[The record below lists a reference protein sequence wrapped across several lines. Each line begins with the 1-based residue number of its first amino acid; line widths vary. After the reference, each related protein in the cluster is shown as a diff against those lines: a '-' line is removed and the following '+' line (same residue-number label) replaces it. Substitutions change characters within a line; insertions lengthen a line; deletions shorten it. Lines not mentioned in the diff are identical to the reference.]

1 MNRRYNCDKVLSMP
15 EESINIFISNIYTF
29 AIFLGV
35 FILIFLVLFIISRFL
50 NNKITKFY
58 QHDNRVNL
66 TNTKD
71 IRKLRNYS
79 EHIKIPKLFQLKK
92 DFNILKT
99 LFVIGII
106 FIFSLFFLILIILSF
121 HFTESFK
128 IDGGLYIIILILF
141 LTIVFT
147 IYIVKSRFIR

>member
-1 MNRRYNCDKVLSMP
+1 MP